1 MQNVKIGQIVRS
13 ISGHDK
19 NELYIVFKIE
29 NNFAFLS
36 NGKSRKTEFLKK
48 KNKKH
53 IIKVGE
59 NLEIK
64 TLIENNKVDNSQIIK
79 ILKDY
84 R

>member
-19 NELYIVFKIE
+19 NEIYVIFGYDE
-29 NNFAFLS
+29 NFVYLI
-36 NGKSRKTEFLKK
+36 NGKNRTINYHKK
-48 KNKKH
+48 KNIKH
-53 IIKVGE
+53 IVKVNEGVE
-59 NLEIK
+59 VKN
-64 TLIENNKVDNSQIIK
+64 LIENGKIDNSQIIK